1 MNSLRIEKDF
11 GFQTAL
17 HFAGEFWINSY
28 VITLSMIVET
38 ESEHEQNIAVE
49 RIAYYINNVLQN
61 SILVES
67 NDVKAIEK
75 YTNAGLRVCELPAE
89 PYDQLFASVLMLK
102 LNSIMEER
110 LRITDMVLSSSMS
123 DGVRY
128 SIVFEVA
135 ENSYSRNHWWNKS
148 CTSIKDEDIGDN
160 IVRLFDNN
168 EWVDLG
174 LSWKESI

>member
-11 GFQTAL
+11 GFQAAL

-28 VITLSMIVET
+28 EITLSMIVET
-38 ESEHEQNIAVE
+38 ESEDNQNIAME
-49 RIAYYINNVLQN
+49 RMSYYINDVLQN

-67 NDVKAIEK
+67 GNIEAINK
-75 YTNAGLRVCELPAE
+75 YANAGLRICELPAE

-102 LNSIMEER
+102 LNSIMEDK

-135 ENSYSRNHWWNKS
+135 ENSYSRNHWWNKPCPS
-148 CTSIKDEDIGDN
+148 MKDEAIADN
-160 IVRLFDNN
+160 IVRLFDTN
-168 EWVDLG
+168 EWADLG
-174 LSWKESI
+174 LSWK